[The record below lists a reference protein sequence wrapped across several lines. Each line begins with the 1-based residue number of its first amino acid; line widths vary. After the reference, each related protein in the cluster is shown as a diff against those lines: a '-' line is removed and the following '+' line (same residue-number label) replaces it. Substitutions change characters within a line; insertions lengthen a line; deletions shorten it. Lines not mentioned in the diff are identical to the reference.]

1 MDETETEMEKERAD
15 LVVRFNA
22 AVEKLAKQHR
32 VTATLMRD
40 ALLDPGDEEQT
51 WEKENSCAMVEHL
64 PIRALRAEVLS
75 AESKLEVELPYYPWA
90 SPQRENTSKF
100 QRWIKEARAL
110 RPAGYYGPLDG
121 SIPDTPLGISAEGE
135 HFGGREE
142 MIARYAALKAEY
154 TRAEARWAEERKE
167 LEQEIEMAKA
177 PRPSQE
183 VVLLREKGELQ
194 TRLDIAAYMLRR
206 VMSGDDVPRALLGY
220 ALRKCE
226 GGEG

>member
-1 MDETETEMEKERAD
+1 MDETEMEKERAD

-64 PIRALRAEVLS
+64 PIHALRAEVLS
-75 AESKLEVELPYYPWA
+75 AESKLEVELPY
-90 SPQRENTSKF
+90 SNF

-110 RPAGYYGPLDG
+110 RPAGYYGLLDG